1 MRWVVLV
8 GVLGVGAGLW
18 LWLLRRYDKAEPE
31 PVRHLLQVAI
41 LGGLASVAAAAL
53 LNEAMRRGLDVGPL
67 FTGALEETPLALLLG
82 FTLFVG
88 FNEEVCKALATVYV
102 TPAWGNLDEP
112 VDAMIY
118 AMTVGLGFAVIETAV
133 YAVRFGNDVLL
144 MRFLWPVP
152 AHMAYA
158 AVWGYGLAR
167 ARFVFPHK
175 RRLWIMA
182 PAVLL
187 AGFVHA
193 ATNFMLFV
201 GGAVAAAVSL
211 FALLGLAYV
220 AHHRLR
226 ELAAES
232 PFLRPGECPE
242 CLHQN
247 APGAAACTA
256 CDRPLR
262 DTHIFTTCP
271 CHRAR
276 VPVRSDMCPFCER
289 VLPSGWAEAAEAPR

>member
-1 MRWVVLV
+1 MRWIVLV
-8 GVLGVGAGLW
+8 GGLGAGAGLW
-18 LWLLRRYDKAEPE
+18 LWLLRRYDKVEPA
-31 PVRHLLQVAI
+31 PVRYLLQVAA
-41 LGGLASVAAAAL
+41 LGGLASVVVAAL
-53 LNEAMRRGLDVGPL
+53 LNEAIRRGLGVGPL
-67 FTGALEETPLALLLG
+67 FTGAPEEVPLALLLG

-88 FNEEVCKALATVYV
+88 FSEEVCKALATVYV

-167 ARFVFPHK
+167 ARFIFPHQP
-175 RRLWIMA
+175 RLWIMA
-182 PAVLL
+182 PAIVL

-193 ATNFMLFV
+193 ATNFMLFM

-226 ELAAES
+226 ELVAES
-232 PFLRPGECPE
+232 PFLRPGECSE
-242 CLHQN
+242 CLHRN
-247 APGAAACTA
+247 APDATACAAC
-256 CDRPLR
+256 DQPLR
-262 DTHIFTTCP
+262 GTRIFATCP

-276 VPVRSDMCPFCER
+276 VPVRSTTCPFCER
-289 VLPSGWAEAAEAPR
+289 TLQRGWAEAAEGLP

>member
-1 MRWVVLV
+1 MRWIVLV
-8 GVLGVGAGLW
+8 GVLGLGTGLW
-18 LWLLRRYDKAEPE
+18 LWLLRRYDKVEPE
-31 PVRHLLQVAI
+31 SVRHLLQVAAI
-41 LGGLASVAAAAL
+41 GGLASVVAAAL
-53 LNEAMRRGLDVGPL
+53 LNEAVRRGLGVGPL
-67 FTGALEETPLALLLG
+67 FAGAPEEMPLALLLG

-102 TPAWGNLDEP
+102 TPAWGSLDEP

-167 ARFVFPHK
+167 ARFVFPHQP
-175 RRLWIMA
+175 RLWIMA
-182 PAVLL
+182 PAVAL

-193 ATNFMLFV
+193 ATNFMLFL
-201 GGAVAAAVSL
+201 GGALAAAVSL
-211 FALLGLAYV
+211 VALLGLAYV
-220 AHHRLR
+220 AHCRLR
-226 ELAAES
+226 ELVAES

-242 CLHQN
+242 CLRRN
-247 APGAAACTA
+247 APGAAACAA
-256 CDRPLR
+256 CGQSLR
-262 DTHIFTTCP
+262 DTHIYTTCP

-276 VPVRSDMCPFCER
+276 VPVHSEACPFCER
-289 VLPSGWAEAAEAPR
+289 AFQPDRAEASEAPR